1 MSVRRKCKLCGL
13 PCTSIRTTANKMQ
26 LASCIDF
33 WRYFTLLY
41 LHRDTSAALIG
52 AQKCNFPPLKET
64 MIYRRRTNHPKDRP
78 TNRNADRWGHREFTH
93 PIIRPGNMFC
103 FVRRIFPP
111 PIFILL
117 TFSFYSF
124 LWLKK
129 KHSFRLKLH
138 IFCRQPDEQSVQ
150 RIAGRFLSAWKAINI
165 QAVFFPNRKYYNKQ
179 ENRIL
184 IINNC

>member
-129 KHSFRLKLH
+129 TFFQAKTSYFLQAAR
-138 IFCRQPDEQSVQ
+138 
-150 RIAGRFLSAWKAINI
+150 RIVRPTDCWKISISLESN
-165 QAVFFPNRKYYNKQ
+165 
-179 ENRIL
+179 
-184 IINNC
+184 